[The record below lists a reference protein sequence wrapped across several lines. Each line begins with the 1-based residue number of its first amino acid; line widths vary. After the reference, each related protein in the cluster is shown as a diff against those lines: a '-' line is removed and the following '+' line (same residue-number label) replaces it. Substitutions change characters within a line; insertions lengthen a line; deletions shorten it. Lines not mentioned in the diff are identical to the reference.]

1 MPSPLSQGPG
11 HRLGEA
17 SSGSLSHDLVMAPAP
32 KDPHEEKR
40 APQASQERGT
50 GKKKKKNQP
59 TGEALPGVQNRR
71 KSHVVSGRWATKEKD
86 QSECL

>member
-1 MPSPLSQGPG
+1 MTLLWLLPPRILMRKSGPHKLPRKG
-11 HRLGEA
+11 V
-17 SSGSLSHDLVMAPAP
+17 LV
-32 KDPHEEKR
+32 
-40 APQASQERGT
+40 
-50 GKKKKKNQP
+50 KKKKKNQP